1 MKRIALATCSE
12 FPQLD
17 ADDQVLVPALA
28 ALGIE
33 GIPVVWD
40 EPFADWGAFDLAVVR
55 NTWDYVGRREQFLA
69 WAARA
74 GRLVNPP
81 EVLEWSTEKRYLDDL
96 RAAGLPVVPTMFI
109 EPGGRFPVLEG
120 DVVVKPSESGGSRDT
135 ERHGPDS
142 EKDAATL
149 ATRIHLS
156 GRTVIVQP
164 YLRGVEGRGET
175 ALLYLGGEFSHA
187 IHKGPMLR
195 AGVVASHGLFVEEQI
210 AAREP
215 SPAERAVGDR
225 VMTYV
230 TQRFG
235 TLAYARV
242 DLLPALGGHLVLELE
257 LAEPSLFLTTA
268 PGAPERFAA
277 VLAALVAQPR

>member
-55 NTWDYVGRREQFLA
+55 NTWDYVGRREEFLA

-187 IHKGPMLR
+187 IHKRPMLR
-195 AGVVASHGLFVEEQI
+195 EGVVASNGLFVEEQI

-215 SPAERAVGDR
+215 APAERAVGDR

-277 VLAALVAQPR
+277 VLSALVAQPR